1 MTLLKQD
8 IDVYHAHLI
17 QDLATAKLDSKLDST
32 VSIWSGDQ
40 HITMQAV
47 LLRNVSNLLKE
58 TILSPCSCTDTC
70 IILPHTQYPSLD
82 IFVSLLHGKVI
93 PRVSKDIMDA
103 VNSIAASL
111 GVRNITNTENDVF
124 EDTDGADSDDKTDK
138 NCSFNST
145 IKVNTII
152 AFSDQLVQ
160 LQFPKSRLERKG
172 KPNPSKYFQAN
183 TFKGR
188 VQKEYNVHP
197 IGQYMGPYDQNKEIA
212 LSAQLPHSDL
222 DFQNYTE
229 FSHSGNQ
236 CFKYEIKNYEGC
248 EDLNKISSYTI
259 SSVIKCDDEK
269 EEDDDIDIFYTCH
282 HNRCRI
288 PCPCF
293 QCCSDIIQC
302 NEHKLCHPD
311 LFNEKMHAIS
321 IRSSKPFCED
331 DNFFENS
338 YIIKYP
344 GIPLKCKKC
353 CRDLVNHHGYHFEY
367 HANCR
372 FCSPTFFKAKADS
385 IKELEFLIKDEAEY
399 YKTVCPYCNK
409 RFCQAYFAK
418 KHIQTEH
425 GDKPFKCGT
434 CDKDFQSFEAKTHH
448 EKTVHTSSVKHVDCN
463 ICDKKFKSEVHLNQH
478 MKYVHSETR
487 KWSCDEC
494 GIKFK
499 QKRDL
504 RVHMLHIHN
513 INYSK
518 EDYDEE
524 KYKSSEEFKCKLCKL
539 TFKYKKNLGA
549 HVKSQHTASGTFQC
563 DECEASFRSKRN
575 LVAHKK
581 YKHEPVTRDF
591 SCPFCGKSFSKR
603 WILERHKK
611 LHDAEDAT
619 DD

>member
-1 MTLLKQD
+1 M
-8 IDVYHAHLI
+8 
-17 QDLATAKLDSKLDST
+17 
-32 VSIWSGDQ
+32 
-40 HITMQAV
+40 
-47 LLRNVSNLLKE
+47 
-58 TILSPCSCTDTC
+58 
-70 IILPHTQYPSLD
+70 
-82 IFVSLLHGKVI
+82 
-93 PRVSKDIMDA
+93 
-103 VNSIAASL
+103 
-111 GVRNITNTENDVF
+111 
-124 EDTDGADSDDKTDK
+124 
-138 NCSFNST
+138 
-145 IKVNTII
+145 
-152 AFSDQLVQ
+152 
-160 LQFPKSRLERKG
+160 
-172 KPNPSKYFQAN
+172 
-183 TFKGR
+183 
-188 VQKEYNVHP
+188 
-197 IGQYMGPYDQNKEIA
+197 
-212 LSAQLPHSDL
+212 
-222 DFQNYTE
+222 
-229 FSHSGNQ
+229 
-236 CFKYEIKNYEGC
+236 
-248 EDLNKISSYTI
+248 
-259 SSVIKCDDEK
+259 
-269 EEDDDIDIFYTCH
+269 
-282 HNRCRI
+282 
-288 PCPCF
+288 
-293 QCCSDIIQC
+293 
-302 NEHKLCHPD
+302 
-311 LFNEKMHAIS
+311 
-321 IRSSKPFCED
+321 
-331 DNFFENS
+331 
-338 YIIKYP
+338 
-344 GIPLKCKKC
+344 
-353 CRDLVNHHGYHFEY
+353 
-367 HANCR
+367 
-372 FCSPTFFKAKADS
+372 
-385 IKELEFLIKDEAEY
+385 EFLIKDEAEY

-603 WILERHKK
+603 WILKRHEK